1 MADHLIAPPD
11 TPLAREAGAL
21 LDAECDGELAGHCRR
36 SYQFAALIARA
47 EAVEVDEEVLY
58 LGTLLHDLGLARR
71 YDGPER
77 FDVRGANVVR
87 ALLLDHGMERARAEN
102 VWDVIALHAAGA
114 IAQHKSPE
122 TRIAN
127 RGISVDVRGAG
138 ADVLPTDAVRAVL
151 DEWPRQD
158 FPSAF
163 TRLLVDEVRA
173 HPDTVRFS
181 WLESVAAAHVPGF
194 EVADF
199 LAVLRASGP
208 FA

>member
-1 MADHLIAPPD
+1 MVDHLIAPPD
-11 TPLAREAGAL
+11 TALAREAAAL

-47 EAVEVDEEVLY
+47 EGRQVDEEVLY
-58 LGTLLHDLGLARR
+58 LGTLLHDLGLAHR

-87 ALLLDHGMERARAEN
+87 ELLLDHGMERTRAEN
-102 VWDVIALHAAGA
+102 VWDVIALHTVSAV
-114 IAQHKSPE
+114 AQHKSPE
-122 TRIAN
+122 TAIAN
-127 RGISVDVRGAG
+127 RGISIDVRGAG
-138 ADVLPTDAVRAVL
+138 ADVLPPEAVRAVL
-151 DEWPRQD
+151 DQWPRRE
-158 FPSAF
+158 FPAAF
-163 TRLLVDEVRA
+163 SRLLADEARA

-181 WLESVAAAHVPGF
+181 CLESVAAAHVPGF

-199 LAVLRASGP
+199 LAILRASEP

>member
-1 MADHLIAPPD
+1 MGDPLIAPPD

-21 LDAECDGELAGHCRR
+21 LDAECDRELAGHCRR

-47 EAVEVDEEVLY
+47 EGVEVDEEVLY

-102 VWDVIALHAAGA
+102 VWDVIALHATGA

-122 TRIAN
+122 SRIAN

-138 ADVLPTDAVRAVL
+138 ADVLPTDAVRAAL
-151 DEWPRQD
+151 DEWPRRD

>member
-1 MADHLIAPPD
+1 MADHLISPPD
-11 TPLAREAGAL
+11 TPLTRQAGAL
-21 LDAECDGELAGHCRR
+21 LDAECDRELAGHCRR

-47 EAVEVDEEVLY
+47 EGAEVDEEVLY

-102 VWDVIALHAAGA
+102 VWDVIALHATSAM
-114 IAQHKSPE
+114 AQHKSPE

-127 RGISVDVRGAG
+127 RGISVDVRGVG
-138 ADVLPTDAVRAVL
+138 ADVLPSDAVRAAL

-158 FPSAF
+158 FPGAF

-173 HPDTVRFS
+173 HPDTVRFC